1 LKLAKYILTDRNR
14 CGWSFMF
21 VQIFIELYSR

>member
-1 LKLAKYILTDRNR
+1 
-14 CGWSFMF
+14 MF